1 MWDVFIWAFIT
12 AVSVNLVAFS
22 FAYTFQTDKL
32 TDLTYATTFI
42 LISLLGLLSNET
54 SFPHLIVASLIIL
67 WALRL
72 GFYLLRRVHLVG
84 RDERFDEMRPRLV
97 SYLGFWSL
105 QALTCFVV
113 SLPLLILFS
122 EVSIEISNV
131 YITGLFIA
139 VSGLLL
145 EAIADREKYHFK
157 KKHPNQFM
165 KSGCWRYIRHPNYTG
180 EILFWIGISIT
191 AISTPYG
198 YLSLLSPLWISL
210 LLIRIS
216 GIPLLQEKW
225 KIKYGQDPR
234 FRSYMKNTWNL
245 IPYLY

>member
-1 MWDVFIWAFIT
+1 MWDVFLWAFIT
-12 AVSVNLVAFS
+12 AVGVNLVAFI
-22 FAYTFQTDKL
+22 FAFTFQTDKL

-72 GFYLLRRVHLVG
+72 GFSLLRRVHLVG
-84 RDERFDEMRPRLV
+84 RDERFDKMRPRLGK
-97 SYLGFWSL
+97 YLGFWSL

-113 SLPLLILFS
+113 SIPLLILFN
-122 EVSIEISNV
+122 EVSIEISTAYV
-131 YITGLFIA
+131 IGLCIA

-145 EAIADREKYHFK
+145 ETIADHQKYQFK
-157 KKHPNQFM
+157 KKHPDHFM

-191 AISTPYG
+191 AISAPFG
-198 YLSLLSPLWISL
+198 YLSLLSPLWISVL
-210 LLIRIS
+210 LLRIS

-234 FRSYMKNTWNL
+234 FLSYLESTWNL